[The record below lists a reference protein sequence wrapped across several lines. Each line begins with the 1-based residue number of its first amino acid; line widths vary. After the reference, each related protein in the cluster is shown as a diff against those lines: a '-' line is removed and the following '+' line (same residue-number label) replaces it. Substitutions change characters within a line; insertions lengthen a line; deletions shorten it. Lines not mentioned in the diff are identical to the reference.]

1 MTENNVSDPITNQEK
16 AFAILVL
23 SGSMTDRQAAEAVGL
38 NPDSADFTKSTPRV
52 RAYMLE
58 HGAPVEQPLV
68 EQDPHALHPF
78 NVVRERV
85 LTRLWEIANMGPE
98 RTRNGM
104 SAQVKALSMIVAIEN
119 LIPARRAVSSQNQP
133 APPPGHPGF
142 YKAAWLRQQE
152 GESADPQPAQAQE
165 ERTGSESAPARADAA
180 PPVSSPTA
188 DPTPDLGESSFFGG
202 PLNPSPSRSSVPRV
216 PMADYLAPD
225 TRFPFSRDNRFG
237 RRR

>member
-1 MTENNVSDPITNQEK
+1 MPKNNVDNLITDQEI
-16 AFAILVL
+16 AFDRLVL
-23 SGSMTDRQAAEAVGL
+23 SGTMTDRQAAEAVGL
-38 NPDSADFTKSTPRV
+38 NPDTASYSKSKPRV
-52 RAYMLE
+52 HAYMPE
-58 HGAPVEQPLV
+58 HRAAVEQQLV
-68 EQDPHALHPF
+68 EQEAQELHRCSL
-78 NVVRERV
+78 VRDRV
-85 LTRLWEIANMGPE
+85 LARLWQIADMDPE
-98 RTRNGM
+98 MTRN
-104 SAQVKALSMIVAIEN
+104 SASSQVKALSMIVAIEN